1 MQILSA
7 ESINSLLDWDGVLDA
22 LHNAHLGPRPVG
34 DSFFLGD
41 ADYGLL
47 SRGVIF
53 PGSGA
58 GLKLA
63 SMYPANTSAT
73 PPLPVEDA
81 AFLVIDENTKAIAA
95 ILDGPEISRWKT
107 PADSALAAKKLSR
120 EDSRVL
126 LVLGAGPIAKA
137 LVDVYLHIRPSIR
150 EVLLWN
156 RTSSKLDKT
165 FADLKAR
172 NINVKVVTDL
182 DAAVKWADIITSAT
196 SSSTPLIRGEF
207 VRPGTH
213 VDLIGG
219 YRPDMQEADSDVL
232 AKARIFVD
240 DRSTAAC
247 SGDIQIPLL
256 AGVISQEQ
264 IEGDLFDLCQNSAFT
279 RAADE
284 ITVYKNAGGAHFDLV
299 VSQYAISKSKAR

>member
-1 MQILSA
+1 
-7 ESINSLLDWDGVLDA
+7 
-22 LHNAHLGPRPVG
+22 
-34 DSFFLGD
+34 
-41 ADYGLL
+41 
-47 SRGVIF
+47 
-53 PGSGA
+53 
-58 GLKLA
+58 
-63 SMYPANTSAT
+63 MYPANTSAT

-172 NINVKVVTDL
+172 NINVQVVTDL
-182 DAAVKWADIITSAT
+182 DAAVKQADIITSAT

>member
-22 LHNAHLGPRPVG
+22 LHNAHIGPRPVG

-63 SMYPANTSAT
+63 SMYPANTSAN

-81 AFLVIDENTKAIAA
+81 AFLVIDEKTKAIAA

-120 EDSRVL
+120 DDSRVL

-165 FADLKAR
+165 CADLKAR
-172 NINVKVVTDL
+172 NINVQVVTDL
-182 DAAVKWADIITSAT
+182 DAAVKQADIITSAT

-219 YRPDMQEADSDVL
+219 YRPDMQEADNDVL

-264 IEGDLFDLCQNSAFT
+264 IEGDLFDLCQNTAFT
-279 RAADE
+279 RSADE

-299 VSQYAISKSKAR
+299 VSQYAISRSKTR

>member
-172 NINVKVVTDL
+172 NINVQVVTDL
-182 DAAVKWADIITSAT
+182 DAAVKQADIITSAT

-299 VSQYAISKSKAR
+299 VSQYAISKSKAK

>member
-47 SRGVIF
+47 SRGVIL

-172 NINVKVVTDL
+172 NINVQVVTDL
-182 DAAVKWADIITSAT
+182 DAAVKQADIITSAT

-279 RAADE
+279 RSAHE

-299 VSQYAISKSKAR
+299 VSQYAISKSKIR

>member
-22 LHNAHLGPRPVG
+22 LHNAHLGPHPVG

-63 SMYPANTSAT
+63 SMYPANTSAN

-81 AFLVIDENTKAIAA
+81 AFLVIDEKTKAIAA

-120 EDSRVL
+120 DDSRVL

-165 FADLKAR
+165 CADLKAR
-172 NINVKVVTDL
+172 NINVQVVTDL
-182 DAAVKWADIITSAT
+182 DAAVKQADIITSAT

-219 YRPDMQEADSDVL
+219 YRPDMQEADNDVL

-264 IEGDLFDLCQNSAFT
+264 IEGDLFDLCQNTAFI
-279 RAADE
+279 RSGDE

-299 VSQYAISKSKAR
+299 VSQYAISKSKTR

>member
-1 MQILSA
+1 
-7 ESINSLLDWDGVLDA
+7 
-22 LHNAHLGPRPVG
+22 
-34 DSFFLGD
+34 
-41 ADYGLL
+41 
-47 SRGVIF
+47 
-53 PGSGA
+53 
-58 GLKLA
+58 
-63 SMYPANTSAT
+63 
-73 PPLPVEDA
+73 
-81 AFLVIDENTKAIAA
+81 
-95 ILDGPEISRWKT
+95 
-107 PADSALAAKKLSR
+107 
-120 EDSRVL
+120 VL

-172 NINVKVVTDL
+172 NINVQVVTDL
-182 DAAVKWADIITSAT
+182 DAAVKQADIITSAT

>member
-172 NINVKVVTDL
+172 NINVQVVTDL
-182 DAAVKWADIITSAT
+182 DAAVKQADIITSAT

>member
-22 LHNAHLGPRPVG
+22 LHTAHLGPRPVG

-172 NINVKVVTDL
+172 NINVQVVTDL
-182 DAAVKWADIITSAT
+182 DAAVKQADIITSAT